1 MGLRSKIKYMAAP
14 QRNYVYDATLIKN
27 YDGDTLTVLIDQGFR
42 DYTTRVLR
50 LSRIDTPERRQPT
63 LEEGKRIGEI
73 VNAKLSGKTF
83 RMQTF
88 KDNTG
93 SWNRY
98 IAEIWIDDVN
108 LSDWLLEKGYAVLWE
123 G

>member
-1 MGLRSKIKYMAAP
+1 METP
-14 QRNYVYDATLIKN
+14 ERNYVYNATLIKN

-42 DYTTRVLR
+42 DYSTRTLR

-63 LEEGKRIGEI
+63 LEEGKMVGEI
-73 VNAKLSGKTF
+73 VNQKLAGKTF
-83 RMQTF
+83 TIQTF
-88 KDNTG
+88 KDKTG

-98 IAEIWIDDVN
+98 IAEVWVDGEN
-108 LSDWLLEKGYAVLWE
+108 LNNWLLDNGYAVLWL